1 MKVLV
6 TGASGFLG
14 GPVCRAL
21 AAAGH
26 EVLGAVRR
34 PVALAAGVCP
44 VAAADL
50 SSDADW
56 SVALMGCEAVV
67 HLAAR
72 AHVMHETEADPL
84 AVFRRVNRDGT
95 ARLAEQAAAA
105 GVRRFIFVS
114 SIKAQGESGL
124 LRAIDVPA
132 PVDPYGIAKLEAERA
147 LSAAAA
153 RAGME
158 TTVIR
163 PPLVHGAGA
172 KGNLATLMRVLSK
185 GVPLPLA
192 WVDNRRSLVGA
203 DNLADL
209 IRVCLGHPAAA
220 GATFLVRDAEDLST
234 PQLLR
239 RLATAMGRR
248 VVLLPVP
255 PSMLRLTAR
264 MVGRQAMAE
273 RLLGSLTVDDAA
285 TRQALSWEPPN
296 SVDSGLA
303 AMAAAFR

>member
-34 PVALAAGVCP
+34 PVDLAAGVRP

-50 SSDADW
+50 SADADW
-56 SVALMGCEAVV
+56 SVALTGCEAVV

-95 ARLAEQAAAA
+95 ARLAEQAAAV

-124 LRAIDVPA
+124 LRAIDAPA
-132 PVDPYGIAKLEAERA
+132 PVDPYGVAKFEAEQA

-153 RAGME
+153 RVGME

-185 GVPLPLA
+185 GIPLPLA

-209 IRVCLGHPAAA
+209 IRVCLDHPAAA

-239 RLATAMGRR
+239 RLAAAMGRR
-248 VVLLPVP
+248 AVLLPVP
-255 PSMLRLTAR
+255 PSALRLAAR